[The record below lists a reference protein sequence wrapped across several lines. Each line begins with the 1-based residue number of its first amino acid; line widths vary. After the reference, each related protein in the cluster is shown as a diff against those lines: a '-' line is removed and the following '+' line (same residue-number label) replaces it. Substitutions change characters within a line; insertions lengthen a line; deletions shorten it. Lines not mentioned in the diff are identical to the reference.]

1 VRPPD
6 DAALPD
12 RHPAVGGRERGSASV
27 QLVVLMPA
35 LFAVMFL
42 GMQGALFYH
51 ARAVALA
58 AAQEGV
64 RTAAG
69 MNGTR
74 EAGVQ
79 DAYLFVDAAG
89 GDDVL
94 VSARVSA
101 SRTVAD
107 AQVTVAG
114 RSLSVIPGW
123 SPWISQSAH
132 APVERITQ

>member
-1 VRPPD
+1 MRRP
-6 DAALPD
+6 AGFALLD
-12 RHPAVGGRERGSASV
+12 RQRAVKEHERGSTSIQMV
-27 QLVVLMPA
+27 LLMPA

-51 ARAVALA
+51 ARTVALA

-69 MNGTR
+69 V
-74 EAGVQ
+74 AGSRAAGAQ
-79 DAYLFVDAAG
+79 DAYAFVDAAG

-94 VSARVSA
+94 TGARVSA
-101 SRTVAD
+101 SRSATSAT
-107 AQVTVAG
+107 VTVTG

-123 SPWISQSAH
+123 RPTVTQSAS